1 MRIKGVVLSY
11 RRSKE
16 NQHTNVMIIKP
27 LDINS
32 REEASKLIG
41 RLVVWKSPSGK
52 VLKGKIVRVHGTRGA
67 VRARFE
73 KGLPGQAL
81 GDYVEII

>member
-1 MRIKGVVLSY
+1 MKAVVLSY

-16 NQHTNVMIIKP
+16 NQHNYHMIIKP

-32 REEASKLIG
+32 REEAAKLIG
-41 RLVVWKSPSGK
+41 RLVIWKSPSGK
-52 VLKGKIVRVHGTRGA
+52 ILKGKITRVHGTKGA
-67 VRARFE
+67 VRVRFE

-81 GDYVEII
+81 GDYVEIL

>member
-32 REEASKLIG
+32 REEA
-41 RLVVWKSPSGK
+41 
-52 VLKGKIVRVHGTRGA
+52 
-67 VRARFE
+67 
-73 KGLPGQAL
+73 
-81 GDYVEII
+81 